1 MDGCHALWQRLF
13 LLHLFFL
20 SNDSFEEFEKEKRH
34 MKEQHKR
41 GQLESSAE
49 GHVSMEVNSPGVEQ
63 LLEEQAKEIV

>member
-1 MDGCHALWQRLF
+1 M
-13 LLHLFFL
+13 
-20 SNDSFEEFEKEKRH
+20 STDSFEEFEKEKRH